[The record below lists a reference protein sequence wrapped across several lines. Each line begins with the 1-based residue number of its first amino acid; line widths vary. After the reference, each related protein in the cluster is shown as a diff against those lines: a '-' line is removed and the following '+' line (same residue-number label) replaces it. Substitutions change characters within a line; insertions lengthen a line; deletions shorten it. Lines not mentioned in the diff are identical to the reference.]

1 MLSPEQIISQLDLA
15 PHPSGCSGWFRQSF
29 TSSTTVQTP
38 AGERAASTAI
48 YFLQKFGQKSAFHRQ
63 TSAEVLHFYHGVSLA
78 LYWIDKKG
86 KMQNAVLGM
95 NISKGERPQVSIW
108 IFVKS

>member
-1 MLSPEQIISQLDLA
+1 MQTPEQIISQLDLA

-38 AGERAASTAI
+38 AGERTAGTAI

-63 TSAEVLHFYHGVSLA
+63 TSAEVLHFYHGVPLD

-95 NISKGERPQVSIW
+95 NINKGEKPHVSILFS
-108 IFVKS
+108 IKR